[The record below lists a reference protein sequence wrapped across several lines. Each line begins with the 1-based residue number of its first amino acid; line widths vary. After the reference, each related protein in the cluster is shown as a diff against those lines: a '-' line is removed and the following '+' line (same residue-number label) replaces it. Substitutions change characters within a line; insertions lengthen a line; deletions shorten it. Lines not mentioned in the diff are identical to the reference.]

1 MVRTSR
7 RQTLLRT
14 TLPAV
19 EHVEPSEETAID
31 FSSQPADEADQLTAE
46 TDRVQE
52 AEQRIDA
59 DRLLP
64 VLIQEMNL
72 PQEAKDHLYQEIQ
85 RVRQHPH
92 LSPPQTPP
100 SRPLNPYAPSGWNQ
114 QPPTM
119 PPRVNPHNPQT
130 QQQQLGEALADLNA
144 LQQRIQTLLA
154 PPQQP
159 PPVTG
164 HATIPQ
170 QRSIGEG
177 RPQMLADL
185 ITQPPTPRPLKRYL
199 SRSASRLRV
208 HVFVNLSGPTPKPPT
223 KIYPHTQPTPTTH
236 TPTNTQHRSIPN
248 GQQTSN
254 NRPP

>member
-19 EHVEPSEETAID
+19 EHVEPPEETAID
-31 FSSQPADEADQLTAE
+31 FSSQPADEADQQTAE
-46 TDRVQE
+46 TDHVQE

-72 PQEAKDHLYQEIQ
+72 PQEAKD
-85 RVRQHPH
+85 P
-92 LSPPQTPP
+92 
-100 SRPLNPYAPSGWNQ
+100 
-114 QPPTM
+114 
-119 PPRVNPHNPQT
+119 
-130 QQQQLGEALADLNA
+130 
-144 LQQRIQTLLA
+144 
-154 PPQQP
+154 
-159 PPVTG
+159 
-164 HATIPQ
+164 
-170 QRSIGEG
+170 
-177 RPQMLADL
+177 
-185 ITQPPTPRPLKRYL
+185 PRPLKRYF
-199 SRSASRLRV
+199 SRSVSRLCV

-236 TPTNTQHRSIPN
+236 NPTNTQHRSIPN

>member
-1 MVRTSR
+1 M
-7 RQTLLRT
+7 
-14 TLPAV
+14 
-19 EHVEPSEETAID
+19 
-31 FSSQPADEADQLTAE
+31 
-46 TDRVQE
+46 
-52 AEQRIDA
+52 
-59 DRLLP
+59 
-64 VLIQEMNL
+64 
-72 PQEAKDHLYQEIQ
+72 
-85 RVRQHPH
+85 
-92 LSPPQTPP
+92 PP
-100 SRPLNPYAPSGWNQ
+100 PLNPYAPSGWNQ
-114 QPPTM
+114 QPSNV
-119 PPRVNPHNPQT
+119 PPWVNPRNLRT
-130 QQQQLGEALADLNA
+130 QQQQLGNALADLNA

-159 PPVTG
+159 PPVTR

-185 ITQPPTPRPLKRYL
+185 ITQPPTLRPLKRYL
-199 SRSASRLRV
+199 SRSVSRLRV

-236 TPTNTQHRSIPN
+236 NPTNTQHRSIPN

>member
-92 LSPPQTPP
+92 LSPPRTPP

-159 PPVTG
+159 PPSDQTCDHTSAAVHRRRPAANVSRPHHPTS
-164 HATIPQ
+164 HAATIEKV
-170 QRSIGEG
+170 SF
-177 RPQMLADL
+177 MLC
-185 ITQPPTPRPLKRYL
+185 PTVTC
-199 SRSASRLRV
+199 SC
-208 HVFVNLSGPTPKPPT
+208 FC
-223 KIYPHTQPTPTTH
+223 
-236 TPTNTQHRSIPN
+236 
-248 GQQTSN
+248 
-254 NRPP
+254 

>member
-19 EHVEPSEETAID
+19 EQAEPSEEATLD
-31 FSSQPADEADQLTAE
+31 FSSRPADEADLQTAE
-46 TDRVQE
+46 LDADQE

-85 RVRQHPH
+85 RVRQRTRP
-92 LSPPQTPP
+92 SPPQTPP

-114 QPPTM
+114 QPSAV
-119 PPRVNPHNPQT
+119 PPQVDPRTTLT
-130 QQQQLGEALADLNA
+130 QQQQLGNALADLNA

-159 PPVTG
+159 PPPTRP
-164 HATIPQ
+164 ATIPQ
-170 QRSIGEG
+170 QRAIGEG
-177 RPQMLADL
+177 QSLMLADL
-185 ITQPPTPRPLKRYL
+185 ITQPSTLRPLKRYF
-199 SRSASRLRV
+199 SHSAPWLLV
-208 HVFVNLSGPTPKPPT
+208 QVLVNLSGPTPKPPT
-223 KIYPHTQPTPTTH
+223 KICPHTQPTPTAYN
-236 TPTNTQHRSIPN
+236 PTSTQHRSIPN
-248 GQQTSN
+248 GQQMSN
-254 NRPP
+254 NRRP

>member
-1 MVRTSR
+1 MY
-7 RQTLLRT
+7 
-14 TLPAV
+14 
-19 EHVEPSEETAID
+19 
-31 FSSQPADEADQLTAE
+31 
-46 TDRVQE
+46 
-52 AEQRIDA
+52 
-59 DRLLP
+59 
-64 VLIQEMNL
+64 L

-114 QPPTM
+114 QPSTV

-130 QQQQLGEALADLNA
+130 QQQQLGKALADLNA

>member
-19 EHVEPSEETAID
+19 EHVEPPEETAFD

-46 TDRVQE
+46 TDHVQE

-85 RVRQHPH
+85 RVRQRPHP
-92 LSPPQTPP
+92 SPPQTPP
-100 SRPLNPYAPSGWNQ
+100 PSPLNPYAPSGWNQ
-114 QPPTM
+114 QPSTV

-130 QQQQLGEALADLNA
+130 QHQQLGKALADLNA

-159 PPVTG
+159 PPVTR

-185 ITQPPTPRPLKRYL
+185 ITQPPTLRPLKRYL
-199 SRSASRLRV
+199 SRSVSRLRV